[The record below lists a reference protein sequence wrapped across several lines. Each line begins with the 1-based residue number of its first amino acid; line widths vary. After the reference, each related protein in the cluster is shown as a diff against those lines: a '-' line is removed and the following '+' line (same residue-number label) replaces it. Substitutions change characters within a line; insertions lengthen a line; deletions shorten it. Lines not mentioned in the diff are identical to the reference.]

1 MKGGMSGM
9 MKQAKQLQEQ
19 MQQAQEQLAEEEVTG
34 QAGGGMVEVTLTCKY
49 AVRSV
54 NIDPSLMEDN
64 DNEMVEDLVAAALN
78 DALQKVED
86 RSQELMGSLTGGM
99 DLPGGLGDMLK

>member
-19 MQQAQEQLAEEEVTG
+19 MQQAQEQLGNEEVTG
-34 QAGGGMVEVTLTCKY
+34 QAGGGMVQVTMTCKY
-49 AVRSV
+49 SVRGV
-54 NIDPSLMEDN
+54 KIDPSLLEDN
-64 DNEMVEDLVAAALN
+64 DSEMVEDLVTAALN

-86 RSQELMGSLTGGM
+86 RSQELMGGLTGGM

>member
-19 MQQAQEQLAEEEVTG
+19 MQQAQEQLGNEEVTG
-34 QAGGGMVEVTLTCKY
+34 QAGGGMVQVTMTCKY
-49 AVRSV
+49 AVRGV
-54 NIDPSLMEDN
+54 QIDPSLLEDN
-64 DNEMVEDLVAAALN
+64 DNEMVEDLVTAALN

-86 RSQELMGSLTGGM
+86 RSQELMGGLTGGM

>member
-19 MQQAQEQLAEEEVTG
+19 MQQAQEQLANEEVTG

-49 AVRSV
+49 AVRGV
-54 NIDPSLMEDN
+54 NIDPSLLEDN
-64 DNEMVEDLVAAALN
+64 DNEMVEDLVTAALN

-86 RSQELMGSLTGGM
+86 RSQELMGGLTGGM